1 MQMFKGIL
9 ITEDG
14 AQLVGDIND
23 NLDLFISITEGLSSE
38 LKTIRKKN
46 MDVKLKELLKSLSK
60 DEIIALMKS
69 KKEIE

>member
-1 MQMFKGIL
+1 MFKGIL